1 MDYETITLEK
11 SDNIGVITLNRPD
24 AMNTMTS
31 QFFSEMLDVIT
42 AIANDREIRV
52 VVLKAKGKMFSAG
65 GDIEMLKSFD
75 TVLKAKAMVSKDG
88 DIIQKMYNMP
98 KPVICAVHGVAAGSG
113 ANMALSCDFVIAS
126 EKAAFAQ
133 VFINI
138 GGIPDTGGMW
148 TLAKC
153 AGVTRAKELAMTGR
167 LIKAQEA
174 LSYGMVLKVVP
185 EDKLEE
191 ETMAFARELAAK
203 PPIAI
208 GYIKQIANKLN
219 DMDLATYCSME
230 ADLMAIALQT
240 KDHREGMAAFME
252 KRKPVFTG
260 E

>member
-1 MDYETITLEK
+1 MSYETILLEK
-11 SDNIGVITLNRPD
+11 SNKIVIITLNRPNE
-24 AMNTMTS
+24 MNTMTS
-31 QFFSEMLDVIT
+31 QFFSEMGDAIT
-42 AIANDREIRV
+42 AAANDSEIRV

-65 GDIEMLKSFD
+65 GDLEMLKSLD
-75 TVLKAKAMVSKDG
+75 TILKAKAMVSKDG
-88 DIIQKMYNMP
+88 DIIQKIYDMP
-98 KPVICAVHGVAAGSG
+98 KPVICAVQGVAAGSG

-138 GGIPDTGGMW
+138 GGIPDSGGMW
-148 TLAKC
+148 SLAKC
-153 AGVTRAKELAMTGR
+153 VGITRAKELAMSGR
-167 LIKAQEA
+167 LVKAQEA

-191 ETMAFARELAAK
+191 ETMAFARELASK
-203 PPIAI
+203 PPIAM

-219 DMDLATYCSME
+219 CMDMATYCALES
-230 ADLMAIALQT
+230 DLMAIALQT
-240 KDHREGMAAFME
+240 KDHKEGMTAFIE

>member
-1 MDYETITLEK
+1 MSYDTIILEK
-11 SDNIGVITLNRPD
+11 LKNIGVITLNRPH
-24 AMNTMTS
+24 AMNTMTDG
-31 QFFSEMLDVIT
+31 FFSEMGDAIT
-42 AIANDREIRV
+42 LVANDREIRV

-65 GDIEMLKSFD
+65 GDLEMLKNLD
-75 TVLKAKAMVSKDG
+75 TVLKARAMVSKDG
-88 DIIQKMYNMP
+88 DIIQRMYSMS
-98 KPVICAVHGVAAGSG
+98 KPVICAVGGVAAGSG
-113 ANMALSCDFVIAS
+113 ANLALSCDFVIAS

-138 GGIPDTGGMW
+138 GGIPDSGGLW
-148 TLAKC
+148 SLAKC
-153 AGVTRAKELAMTGR
+153 VGITRAKELAMTGR

-174 LSYGMVLKVVP
+174 LSYGMVMKVVP

-191 ETMAFARELAAK
+191 ETMAFARELAGK

-219 DMDLATYCSME
+219 DMDLATYLAME

-240 KDHREGMAAFME
+240 RDHREGMAAFLE
-252 KRKPVFTG
+252 KREPLFTG

>member
-1 MDYETITLEK
+1 MAYETIILEK
-11 SDNIGVITLNRPD
+11 TEHIGVITLNRPD

-31 QFFSEMLDVIT
+31 QFFSEMLDAMT
-42 AIANDREIRV
+42 AVADDREIRV

-65 GDIEMLKSFD
+65 GDLEMLKSLD
-75 TVLKAKAMVSKDG
+75 TILKAKSMVSKDG
-88 DIIQKMYNMP
+88 DIIQKMYSMS
-98 KPVICAVHGVAAGSG
+98 KPIICAVQGVAAGSG
-113 ANMALSCDFVIAS
+113 ANIALSCDFVIAS
-126 EKAAFAQ
+126 EKAAFTQ

-148 TLAKC
+148 TLARC
-153 AGVTRAKELAMTGR
+153 AGMARAKELAMTGR

-191 ETMAFARELAAK
+191 ETMAFARELASK

-219 DMDLATYCSME
+219 DMDLATYCVME

-240 KDHREGMAAFME
+240 RDHREGMAAFIE
-252 KRKPVFTG
+252 KRKPAFTG

>member
-1 MDYETITLEK
+1 MAYETILFAK
-11 SDNIGVITLNRPD
+11 SDNIGVITLNRSD
-24 AMNTMTS
+24 EMNTMTS
-31 QFFSEMLDVIT
+31 QFFSEMGDAIT
-42 AIANDREIRV
+42 VAANDSEIRV

-65 GDIEMLKSFD
+65 GDLEMLKSLD
-75 TVLKAKAMVSKDG
+75 TILKAKAMVSKAG
-88 DIIQKMYNMP
+88 DIIQKIYDMP
-98 KPVICAVHGVAAGSG
+98 KPVICAVQGVAAGSG

-138 GGIPDTGGMW
+138 GGIPDSGGMW
-148 TLAKC
+148 SLAKC
-153 AGVTRAKELAMTGR
+153 VGITRAKELAMSGR
-167 LIKAQEA
+167 LVKAQEA

-191 ETMAFARELAAK
+191 ETMEFARELASK
-203 PPIAI
+203 PPIAM

-219 DMDLATYCSME
+219 CMDMATYCALES
-230 ADLMAIALQT
+230 DLMAIALQT
-240 KDHREGMAAFME
+240 KDHKEGMAAFIE

>member
-42 AIANDREIRV
+42 AIANDHEIRV

-148 TLAKC
+148 TLARC

-191 ETMAFARELAAK
+191 ETMTFARELAAK

-219 DMDLATYCSME
+219 DMDLATYCAME